1 MGSQARAMVWVELL
15 TLVAFSPCLQGQVM
29 PELPNPR
36 MIIVGPTG
44 AGKSSLANAFL
55 GCDPRAPDG
64 TCLFGV
70 CNGMDSCTKETTYG
84 YGPWLGT
91 TPHDFTVVDTPG
103 FGDSDGED
111 EQLIEEMMGVLS
123 NTISKA
129 DTIVLLLNGVS
140 SQRFT
145 DSLVTMI
152 KRMTVM
158 FGQQW
163 WDYLVIGVSFW
174 SYSEEAIAGR
184 ECSPNYPDDCKDE
197 AWFTREVNKQMQ
209 EKFGVTK
216 NFTCLFLDSWSQ
228 TADNIGDE
236 VQQQHWQEETGKLW
250 NITINRE
257 EKFLFKTI
265 DDILE
270 ENAEQRKEIKWLN
283 DVITNNI
290 SQLNNLIQVLNN
302 TQISDIVMVSEQIDT
317 NKEDIIR
324 NSNDIH
330 TNYNLANKSITE
342 NKNSIR
348 ENKDSIAENI
358 ISIDGNRIEI
368 STNQADIA
376 RNKDS
381 ISTNQVDITSNDK
394 DIESLSKEISEVVSP
409 PLGTIIAWV
418 TRPSNGTSDHV
429 DLPEGWVRCNGN
441 LIPHPSIW
449 AGLPTPDLNGGKK
462 FLRGGSDSSELTMED
477 EKTRL
482 PDHVHSA
489 TTTPHSHSYEDKY
502 LGAEDSCDMAS
513 GSYWCVT
520 YRNQSTVDATVDVT
534 VEGVSQHKS
543 FDDETVPA
551 NMHVIYIMRV
561 F

>member
-1 MGSQARAMVWVELL
+1 MVWVAFFFI
-15 TLVAFSPCLQGQVM
+15 VAFLPSLQCQVM
-29 PELPNPR
+29 PALPNPR
-36 MIIVGPTG
+36 IIIVGPTG

-55 GCDPRAPDG
+55 GCDPRAPSG

-197 AWFTREVNKQMQ
+197 AWFAREVNAQMQ
-209 EKFGVTK
+209 EKFGLTR
-216 NFTCLFLDSWSQ
+216 NFSFVFTDSWSQ
-228 TADNIGDE
+228 TLDNIGDE
-236 VQQQHWQEETGKLW
+236 VQQQHWHEETGKLW
-250 NITINRE
+250 NITINRQE
-257 EKFLFKTI
+257 SFFFKTI

-283 DVITNNI
+283 DIISSNI
-290 SQLNNLIQVLNN
+290 SQLNNLIQLLNN
-302 TQISDIVMVSEQIDT
+302 TQISHGEDIDT
-317 NKEDIIR
+317 N
-324 NSNDIH
+324 
-330 TNYNLANKSITE
+330 
-342 NKNSIR
+342 
-348 ENKDSIAENI
+348 
-358 ISIDGNRIEI
+358 
-368 STNQADIA
+368 A
-376 RNKDS
+376 R
-381 ISTNQVDITSNDK
+381 
-394 DIESLSKEISEVVSP
+394 DIENNQ
-409 PLGTIIAWV
+409 
-418 TRPSNGTSDHV
+418 R
-429 DLPEGWVRCNGN
+429 
-441 LIPHPSIW
+441 SIN
-449 AGLPTPDLNGGKK
+449 TN
-462 FLRGGSDSSELTMED
+462 
-477 EKTRL
+477 
-482 PDHVHSA
+482 
-489 TTTPHSHSYEDKY
+489 
-502 LGAEDSCDMAS
+502 
-513 GSYWCVT
+513 
-520 YRNQSTVDATVDVT
+520 
-534 VEGVSQHKS
+534 
-543 FDDETVPA
+543 
-551 NMHVIYIMRV
+551 NMI
-561 F
+561 